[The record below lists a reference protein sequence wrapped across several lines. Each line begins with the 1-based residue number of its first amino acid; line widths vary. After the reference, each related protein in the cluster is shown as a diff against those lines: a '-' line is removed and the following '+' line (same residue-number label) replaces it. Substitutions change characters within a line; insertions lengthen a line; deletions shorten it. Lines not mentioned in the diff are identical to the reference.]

1 MTSEQVRLRQTPP
14 SSDPEPTNSDH
25 ETDRTQR
32 PRRAGWRSVVILTVV
47 YLALALPFSLFTRA
61 LEADDENAHVQYIEY
76 VYRHHSEPAISR
88 ANGAE
93 SHQPPLY
100 YFIAAGWQRL
110 LGIPAFSSGLQASSH
125 PFTPGHL
132 VFSHR
137 YTASQHQDAV
147 YIHELRLLSVL
158 FGLGTV
164 LVTYA
169 AARVIA
175 MRERAALACGLFV
188 ALLPRQLVVTGDV
201 TSDSLLFLLCAFA
214 LLFFL
219 LAERARTA
227 GRPRQRRLDL
237 LGMGCALGAAT
248 LTKISV
254 LPIVALLLV
263 LTVAPA
269 VQAWW
274 KRSESAR
281 GLASAHDRSRTSAGA
296 SFLLDG
302 AMVVVPF
309 LAISGWWFIRNKHL
323 YGQFLASTKSN
334 SYMLGFTPPRIPWS
348 AHLIFVTFP
357 HALFG
362 TTWYA
367 QPNLLLPS
375 WMNVVLA
382 VIAVPCLVV
391 GAYVVIAER
400 RRVSG
405 ELTLWS
411 GLALVGSIVGGL
423 AAILIVIQSGNALFL
438 SQSLGLGTG
447 VGDARVG
454 FIALSAFAIV
464 AVVGAV
470 RLAGSV
476 SDRVQWLGLYLWP
489 AIFFAVDLYVV
500 FRFLIPLG
508 GL

>member
-1 MTSEQVRLRQTPP
+1 
-14 SSDPEPTNSDH
+14 
-25 ETDRTQR
+25 
-32 PRRAGWRSVVILTVV
+32 V

-61 LEADDENAHVQYIEY
+61 LEADDENAHIQYIEY
-76 VYRHHSEPAISR
+76 VYKHNSEPAISR

-100 YFIAAGWQRL
+100 YFVAAGWQHL
-110 LGIPAFSSGLQASSH
+110 LGIPAFSPGLQVSSH
-125 PFTPGHL
+125 PFVPGHL
-132 VFSHR
+132 VFSHQ
-137 YTASQHQDAV
+137 YTESQHQDAV

-175 MRERAALACGLFV
+175 MRERAAVACGLFV

-201 TSDSLLFLLCAFA
+201 TSDSLLYLLCAAA

-219 LAERARTA
+219 LADRARTTQ
-227 GRPRQRRLDL
+227 RLRDRRLHL

-254 LPIVALLLV
+254 LPMVVLLLA

-269 VQAWW
+269 IQAWR
-274 KRSESAR
+274 KRSDSA
-281 GLASAHDRSRTSAGA
+281 GGIISANERSRMSVGA
-296 SFLLDG
+296 SFVLDG
-302 AMVVVPF
+302 VIVAVPI
-309 LAISGWWFIRNKHL
+309 LVISGWWFIRNKHL
-323 YGQFLASTKSN
+323 YGQYLASTKSN
-334 SYMLGFTPPRIPWS
+334 SYMLGYRPPPIPWS
-348 AHLIFVTFP
+348 AHLIFVMFP
-357 HALFG
+357 HAVFQ

-367 QPNLLLPS
+367 QPNILLPV

-382 VIAVPCLVV
+382 VIAVPCLLV
-391 GAYVVIAER
+391 GAYVVIVDR
-400 RRVSG
+400 RRVS
-405 ELTLWS
+405 EQLTVWS
-411 GLALVGSIVGGL
+411 GLALVGSVVCGL
-423 AAILIVIQSGNALFL
+423 LAILIVIQSGNALFL
-438 SQSLGLGTG
+438 SELLGLGTG

-454 FIALSAFAIV
+454 FIALLAFAIV

-470 RLAGSV
+470 RLSQSV
-476 SDRVQWLGLYLWP
+476 NPRLEWLGLYLWP
-489 AIFFAVDLYVV
+489 TIFFALYLYAV

>member
-1 MTSEQVRLRQTPP
+1 
-14 SSDPEPTNSDH
+14 
-25 ETDRTQR
+25 
-32 PRRAGWRSVVILTVV
+32 V
-47 YLALALPFSLFTRA
+47 YLALALPFSLFTPA
-61 LEADDENAHVQYIEY
+61 LEADDENAHVQYTEY

-93 SHQPPLY
+93 SHQPPLF
-100 YFIAAGWQRL
+100 YFVAAGWQRL

-132 VFSHR
+132 VFSHQ
-137 YTASQHQDAV
+137 YTEAQHQDAV

-164 LVTYA
+164 LVTFA

-188 ALLPRQLVVTGDV
+188 ALLPRQLVVTGDF
-201 TSDSLLFLLCAFA
+201 TSDSLLFLLCALA

-219 LAERARTA
+219 LAERARTTE
-227 GRPRQRRLDL
+227 RLRDRRLHL
-237 LGMGCALGAAT
+237 LGLGCALGAAT

-269 VQAWW
+269 IQAWR
-274 KRSESAR
+274 KRSNSAG
-281 GLASAHDRSRTSAGA
+281 GLVAAHGQSRTSVGA
-296 SFLLDG
+296 SFVLD
-302 AMVVVPF
+302 AVIVAVPF

-323 YGQFLASTKSN
+323 YGQYLASTKSN

-357 HALFG
+357 HALFQ

-375 WMNVVLA
+375 WMNVLLA
-382 VIAVPCLVV
+382 VVAVPCLLV

-400 RRVSG
+400 RRVSRQ
-405 ELTLWS
+405 LTLWS

-470 RLAGSV
+470 RLSQ
-476 SDRVQWLGLYLWP
+476 SIDSRLEWLGLYLWP

>member
-1 MTSEQVRLRQTPP
+1 
-14 SSDPEPTNSDH
+14 
-25 ETDRTQR
+25 
-32 PRRAGWRSVVILTVV
+32 VILTVV

-61 LEADDENAHVQYIEY
+61 LEADDENAHVQYTEY

-93 SHQPPLY
+93 SHQPPLF
-100 YFIAAGWQRL
+100 YFVAAGWQRL
-110 LGIPAFSSGLQASSH
+110 LGIPAFSTGLQASSH

-132 VFSHR
+132 VFSHQ
-137 YTASQHQDAV
+137 YTESQHQDAV

-164 LVTYA
+164 LVAYA

-175 MRERAALACGLFV
+175 TRERAAVACGLFV
-188 ALLPRQLVVTGDV
+188 ALLPRQLVVTGNF
-201 TSDSLLFLLCAFA
+201 TSDSLLFLLCALA

-219 LAERARTA
+219 LAERARTTE
-227 GRPRQRRLDL
+227 RLRDRRLHL

-269 VQAWW
+269 IQAWW
-274 KRSESAR
+274 KRSDPAE
-281 GLASAHDRSRTSAGA
+281 GLISVQERSRTSVGA
-296 SFLLDG
+296 RFVLDG
-302 AMVVVPF
+302 VLVAVPF
-309 LAISGWWFIRNKHL
+309 LVISGWWFIRNKHL
-323 YGQFLASTKSN
+323 YGQYLASTKSN
-334 SYMLGFTPPRIPWS
+334 SYMLGFNPPRIPWS

-357 HALFG
+357 HALFE

-367 QPNLLLPS
+367 QPNLTLPS

-382 VIAVPCLVV
+382 VIAVPCLLV
-391 GAYVVIAER
+391 GAYVVIADR
-400 RRVSG
+400 KRVSG
-405 ELTLWS
+405 QLTVWS
-411 GLALVGSIVGGL
+411 GLALVGTIVGGL
-423 AAILIVIQSGNALFL
+423 ASILIVIQSGNALFL

-470 RLAGSV
+470 RLTGTLNP
-476 SDRVQWLGLYLWP
+476 RVQWLGLYLWP
-489 AIFFAVDLYVV
+489 AIFLAVDLYVV

>member
-1 MTSEQVRLRQTPP
+1 
-14 SSDPEPTNSDH
+14 
-25 ETDRTQR
+25 
-32 PRRAGWRSVVILTVV
+32 
-47 YLALALPFSLFTRA
+47 
-61 LEADDENAHVQYIEY
+61 
-76 VYRHHSEPAISR
+76 
-88 ANGAE
+88 
-93 SHQPPLY
+93 
-100 YFIAAGWQRL
+100 
-110 LGIPAFSSGLQASSH
+110 
-125 PFTPGHL
+125 
-132 VFSHR
+132 
-137 YTASQHQDAV
+137 
-147 YIHELRLLSVL
+147 
-158 FGLGTV
+158 
-164 LVTYA
+164 
-169 AARVIA
+169 
-175 MRERAALACGLFV
+175 MRERAAVACGLFV

-201 TSDSLLFLLCAFA
+201 TSDSLLFLLCALA

-219 LAERARTA
+219 LAERARTTE
-227 GRPRQRRLDL
+227 RLRDRRLHL

-254 LPIVALLLV
+254 LPIVVLLLV

-269 VQAWW
+269 IQAWW
-274 KRSESAR
+274 KRSQPAR
-281 GLASAHDRSRTSAGA
+281 GLVAAPERSRTSVGA
-296 SFLLDG
+296 SFVLD
-302 AMVVVPF
+302 AAIVVVSF

-323 YGQFLASTKSN
+323 YGEFLANTKSN
-334 SYMLGFTPPRIPWS
+334 SYMLGFTPPRIPWTG
-348 AHLIFVTFP
+348 HLIFVTFP
-357 HALFG
+357 HALFE

-367 QPNLLLPS
+367 QPNILLPS

-382 VIAVPCLVV
+382 VIAVPCLLV

-405 ELTLWS
+405 QLTLWS

-454 FIALSAFAIV
+454 YIALSAIAIV

-470 RLAGSV
+470 RLSQSMNA
-476 SDRVQWLGLYLWP
+476 RLEWIGLSLWP
-489 AIFFAVDLYVV
+489 AMFFAVDLYVV